1 MSTTENPA
9 ATADS
14 DRLTEMVRQLV
25 VNMSAMQQQLNQ
37 LTAAQTKQCTVGVEG
52 VTDKK
57 KSDDRNDEFGSDE
70 LEEEEPVPTR
80 DGVRGQRVQHGAPHR
95 EERTVP

>member
-1 MSTTENPA
+1 MILTVPVMSTTENPA

-37 LTAAQTKQCTVGVEG
+37 LTAAQTK
-52 VTDKK
+52 
-57 KSDDRNDEFGSDE
+57 
-70 LEEEEPVPTR
+70 
-80 DGVRGQRVQHGAPHR
+80 
-95 EERTVP
+95 